1 MKIHQKRA
9 LNKAST
15 QGNPSYSSYY
25 GQFYHNVHSYMVG
38 SVASQAYPPSPS
50 SSSGSGQLFSVSK
63 GEDSTRRRRTQ
74 EEGYRRS

>member
-25 GQFYHNVHSYMVG
+25 GQFYHNVHSYIVG

-50 SSSGSGQLFSVSK
+50 SSSGLGQLFSVL
-63 GEDSTRRRRTQ
+63 GEEGSIRRRRTR
-74 EEGYRRS
+74 EEEYRRS

>member
-25 GQFYHNVHSYMVG
+25 GQFYHNVHSYIVG

-50 SSSGSGQLFSVSK
+50 SSGSGQLFSVSK
-63 GEDSTRRRRTQ
+63 EEDSTRRRRTQ